1 MILIALEPA
10 EAILIQEWQALGDAA
25 GQSVINDPHRA
36 ICGIATVFGQPSPND
51 RRIWKVEH
59 FQRFLDLE
67 IGIPLRIKHGSLI
80 TNRSCIRYIGTVRR
94 FAAVEHPVPGL
105 LVLAELDDIPEL
117 EDILV
122 DLVAITSQR
131 WLDPAWGMS
140 LGALVI
146 DDEGI
151 VKPYEVSLT
160 RQPAFPDAAIIS
172 VGERAL
178 STFDLLTER
187 RTAAGR

>member
-1 MILIALEPA
+1 MIK
-10 EAILIQEWQALGDAA
+10 
-25 GQSVINDPHRA
+25 DPNRP
-36 ICGIATVFGQPSPND
+36 ICGMATVFGQPSPND
-51 RRIWKVEH
+51 GRIYRAEH
-59 FQRFLDLE
+59 FQWFLDLE
-67 IGIPLRIKHGSLI
+67 MGVPMRLNHGSLI
-80 TNRSCIRYIGTVRR
+80 TNRSCIRYIGAVRR

-105 LVLAELDDIPEL
+105 LALAELDDIPEL
-117 EDILV
+117 EDLLA

-146 DDEGI
+146 DEEGI

-160 RQPAFPDAAIIS
+160 REPAFPDAAIIS

-187 RTAAGR
+187 RTAAER